1 MAAFIV
7 SRPLP
12 IEEIGE
18 LTAELARLRESVA
31 EAAGAG
37 VDVEYVYSVFI
48 ATEQVCLSAID
59 APDAA
64 TVLGIVRRS
73 GLPATARVLP
83 AVRFD
88 RDRPALQG

>member
-12 IEEIGE
+12 IEDLGD
-18 LTAELARLRESVA
+18 LTAELARLRETVA
-31 EAAGAG
+31 EAAATGLA
-37 VDVEYVYSVFI
+37 VEYVYSVFI

-64 TVLGIVRRS
+64 TVLELVRRS
-73 GLPATARVLP
+73 GIPATAKVLP

-88 RDRPALQG
+88 RDRPPALG